1 MDAYYSYQIINS
13 KNKVRL
19 ITFDLTKNLKLPS
32 NIDLRGGMK
41 FLESFYHQT
50 AITQCLYFI
59 LKSISKESDGAVINT
74 VCDYDLNKDFKERM
88 NFYGKTI
95 VQKSFNEK
103 ELKNFICGYYT
114 GDVKG
119 ITGYIYCKELKQ
131 YIDLKKFQNEN
142 FILSPIA
149 LLTRSSAETKGG
161 GDFSELDLNPSKEEY
176 REFKENKLFD
186 IGLVSAWKDK
196 KIKFISRKNKFIN
209 AYEDISEKVYLES
222 IY

>member
-1 MDAYYSYQIINS
+1 MGAYYSYQIINS
-13 KNKVRL
+13 RNKVRL
-19 ITFDLTKNLKLPS
+19 ITFDLTKKLEVPS

-59 LKSISKESDGAVINT
+59 LKAISKQGKEVVINT
-74 VCDYDLNKDFKERM
+74 MCDYDEKSSFKEQM
-88 NFYGKTI
+88 KFYGKTF
-95 VQKSFNEK
+95 VEKSFDEK
-103 ELKNFICGYYT
+103 ELKKFICGYYT
-114 GDVKG
+114 GYFKG

-186 IGLVSAWKDK
+186 IGLISAWKDK
-196 KIKFISRKNKFIN
+196 KIKFISRKSKLIN